1 MSSEPATVIDPSAPI
16 PSASNRSPEEL
27 FGALRVLSPLRII
40 SVCGPSVFEAI
51 EDFGPFG
58 IHDGWMNAMSDRYH
72 WHLQLDRIGWITT
85 RDTIHERSGRRVL
98 FLELREKLDAEPFL
112 LLYLHRA
119 KGEEFEEERLALF
132 ERLHAL
138 YGEGAPLEVA
148 S

>member
-1 MSSEPATVIDPSAPI
+1 MSPEPATAIDPSAPDR
-16 PSASNRSPEEL
+16 SAPYRTAEGL
-27 FGALRVLSPLRII
+27 FGALRSLSPLRII

-51 EDFGPFG
+51 ENFGAFG
-58 IHDGWMNAMSDRYH
+58 IHDGWMNAMCDRYH
-72 WHLQLDRIGWITT
+72 WHLQIDRIGSITS

-119 KGEEFEEERLALF
+119 KGEDFEEERLVLF
-132 ERLHAL
+132 EKLHAL
-138 YGEGAPLEVA
+138 YGAGAPLEVA